1 MRGTVTKQTMEEKKR
16 PGIPEGQ
23 ESEYYAGD
31 LSRRHRKEE
40 EPSVMVPGRG
50 ALIAGT
56 VWNTVRRAVLFLFS
70 LGGALALTNAGIRER
85 LLEMF
90 RDFITFSG
98 GR

>member
-40 EPSVMVPGRG
+40 KPSVIVPGKLSLAAG
-50 ALIAGT
+50 A